1 MKRLATLKRGALHK
15 IALALCV
22 LSLSGCV
29 WLEVSRLNRMD
40 LTEFHVEG
48 ERLYIA
54 NEINAR
60 SLDQFLAVMESAPQV
75 QTLVFTVVP
84 GSVDDEVN
92 LEFGKEIR
100 KRGLST
106 YLVSGGLIASGGV
119 DLFLAGT
126 ERTLEVGSFVGV
138 HSWAAGGGKTGAS
151 VPKDHPAH
159 ALYLDYY
166 EAIDIA
172 EEFYWF
178 TLEAPAREMHWMSV
192 EELQQYGVTTRPL
205 QPSGAMPS
213 GPFGEH
219 IRELHTSLNERPD
232 DAPVAVQ
239 LTR

>member
-1 MKRLATLKRGALHK
+1 MKRGLLHK
-15 IALALCV
+15 IILAVCV

-48 ERLYIA
+48 ERLYMA
-54 NEINAR
+54 NEINSR
-60 SLDQFLAVMESAPQV
+60 SLDQFLAVMETAPQV
-75 QTLVFTVVP
+75 KTLVFTVVP

-92 LEFGKEIR
+92 LELGKEIR
-100 KRGLST
+100 RRGLST

-166 EAIDIA
+166 EAIEMPAD
-172 EEFYWF
+172 FYWF
-178 TLEAPAREMHWMSV
+178 TLEAPAREMHWMNA
-192 EELQQYGVTTRPL
+192 EEIQQYDVTTRPL
-205 QPSGAMPS
+205 QPSGDMPP
-213 GPFGEH
+213 GPFSELM
-219 IRELHTSLNERPD
+219 RELHASLGERPD
-232 DAPVAVQ
+232 DTPVAVQ
-239 LTR
+239 RTR